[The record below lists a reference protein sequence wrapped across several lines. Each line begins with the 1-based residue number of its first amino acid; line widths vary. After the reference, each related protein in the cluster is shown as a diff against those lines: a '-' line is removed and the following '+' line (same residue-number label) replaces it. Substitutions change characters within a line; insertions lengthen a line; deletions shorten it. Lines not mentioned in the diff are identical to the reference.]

1 MTLSKILEF
10 AEKSGPEE
18 SKKSENFVSG
28 LNMENITRANEF
40 KAWAPAG
47 TEHPIS
53 LSTEEFEDMDQDKG
67 SEGNDLASPTLDIVN
82 TMESIQNFDSGQTES
97 GTTGGVSE
105 LNNEDDCELENSSIN
120 DGHYTKEEYERFGEE
135 QYLLGYKAC
144 KENEEMEFGER
155 TAVLEKIIHEIKE
168 NNADVS
174 NFYEPIKNLITRAIE
189 AIMQVDLKESKRSV
203 EKIVQSLIS
212 EIEVTNQDQIN
223 IYLNPADELVV
234 KKYIENEGLKTV
246 SDQRLEKGSVKITL
260 GDKTLESIKKSR
272 VEEIINKILIPA
284 KK

>member
-10 AEKSGPEE
+10 AEASGPEK
-18 SKKSENFVSG
+18 SKSENFVSG

-47 TEHPIS
+47 TEHPIN
-53 LSTEEFEDMDQDKG
+53 LPTEEFEDIDQDKI
-67 SEGNDLASPTLDIVN
+67 SDADDLASASADIVN
-82 TMESIQNFDSGQTES
+82 TMESIQNADSGQTES
-97 GTTGGVSE
+97 DFTEGVSE

-120 DGHYTKEEYERFGEE
+120 DGYYTKEEYERFGEE

-155 TAVLEKIIHEIKE
+155 TAVLDKIINEIKE

-234 KKYIENEGLKTV
+234 KKYVESEGLKTV
-246 SDQRLEKGSVKITL
+246 PDQRLEKGSVKITL

-272 VEEIINKILIPA
+272 VEEIVNKILIPA

>member
-10 AEKSGPEE
+10 AEVSGPEK
-18 SKKSENFVSG
+18 SKSENFVSG
-28 LNMENITRANEF
+28 LNMENISRANEF

-47 TEHPIS
+47 TEHPIN
-53 LSTEEFEDMDQDKG
+53 LPTEEFEDIDQDKI
-67 SEGNDLASPTLDIVN
+67 SDADDLASATADIVN
-82 TMESIQNFDSGQTES
+82 TMESIQNADSGQTES
-97 GTTGGVSE
+97 GFTEGVSE

-120 DGHYTKEEYERFGEE
+120 DGYYTKEEYEQFGEE

-155 TAVLEKIIHEIKE
+155 TAVLDKIIHEIKE

-234 KKYIENEGLKTV
+234 KKYVESEGLKTV

-272 VEEIINKILIPA
+272 VEEIVNKILIPA

>member
-10 AEKSGPEE
+10 AEASGPEK
-18 SKKSENFVSG
+18 SKSENFVSG

-53 LSTEEFEDMDQDKG
+53 LPTEEFEDIDQDKG
-67 SEGNDLASPTLDIVN
+67 NDGDDLVNPSLDIVN
-82 TMESIQNFDSGQTES
+82 TMEIIQNVDSSQTES
-97 GTTGGVSE
+97 GTTESVSE

-120 DGHYTKEEYERFGEE
+120 GDYYTKEEYERFGEE

-234 KKYIENEGLKTV
+234 KKYVESEGLKTV

-272 VEEIINKILIPA
+272 VEEIVNKILIPA